1 MKKRILSLL
10 LCAVLLLSFACGL
23 FACEKEENPAPVT
36 PPPTT
41 PEYDGSA
48 EDVTTELSELSFTEA
63 IGIFKDAIQNS
74 TDISSTL
81 GKFKVEAEIPENML
95 SKKGKTYV
103 NLADGV
109 ISMVNKEEEYYF
121 GFVDGALASVIRTEE
136 TDGKYESSS
145 TGQYQPAEAL
155 GAVALLEEALLVA
168 EEHFGLSQITED
180 DFVKGD
186 DGFFY
191 LTDSYTR
198 TLVKALVNA
207 AFCIQNEL
215 DPKDFANLSEDE
227 KNTLSELADAIVS
240 DSKPKLGFGMR
251 MRKIQAV
258 RFAIENMPMGEY
270 TGGEYDS
277 ITVDLT
283 VTLDSTRRS
292 VEKASLDLALVSE
305 KRGDIDLHLDF
316 LGYYSDTDGEI
327 SYLGLNAEVSM
338 TDAHVHT
345 KETLNND
352 DVAVWGD
359 RHFVLKLAFDSAF
372 TATGGNLIELFYQNE
387 STPKRL
393 EYAEDA
399 VLKNE
404 EKDRFMTAKN
414 YTQKFDI
421 KMNRDENKIGRI
433 PCDISKGSVR
443 ATFTGSY
450 KYGNA
455 ANPAPLSDE
464 VKNLLGIK

>member
-1 MKKRILSLL
+1 MNKRILSLL
-10 LCAVLLLSFACGL
+10 LCGVIAFSAL
-23 FACEKEENPAPVT
+23 FGFCACEKAEDPAPVT

-63 IGIFKDAIQNS
+63 IGIFKDAIENS
-74 TDISSTL
+74 SDISSTL
-81 GKFKVEAEIPENML
+81 GRFKVEAEIPENMF

-103 NLADGV
+103 DLADGV
-109 ISMVNKEEEYYF
+109 ISLVNKEEEYYL
-121 GFVDGALASVIRTEE
+121 GFVDGALSSVIKAEK

-155 GAVALLEEALLVA
+155 GAAALLEEALLVA
-168 EEHFGLSQITED
+168 EEYFGLSQVTED

-198 TLVKALVNA
+198 TLVQALINA

-215 DPKDFANLSEDE
+215 DPEDFASLPADE
-227 KNTLSELADAIVS
+227 KNTLSELADTVVS
-240 DSKPKLGFGMR
+240 ASKPKLGFGMR
-251 MRKIQAV
+251 MRNIQAV
-258 RFAIENMPMGEY
+258 RFAVENMPMGEY
-270 TGGEYDS
+270 TNGEYDS

-292 VEKASLDLALVSE
+292 VEKARLDLALVSE

-327 SYLGLNAEVSM
+327 SYFALNAEVSM

-359 RHFVLKLAFDSAF
+359 RHFVVKLAFDSAF
-372 TATGGNLIELFYQNE
+372 TVTGGNLIEFFYQNE
-387 STPKRL
+387 TTPERL
-393 EYAEDA
+393 EYADDA

-433 PCDISKGSVR
+433 PCDITSGTVR

-450 KYGNA
+450 KYGNT
-455 ANPAPLSDE
+455 ANPTPISDE
-464 VKNLLGIK
+464 VKALLGIK

>member
-1 MKKRILSLL
+1 MQRHRWNRRIALL
-10 LCAVLLLSFACGL
+10 YLLQKQHLR
-23 FACEKEENPAPVT
+23 
-36 PPPTT
+36 
-41 PEYDGSA
+41 
-48 EDVTTELSELSFTEA
+48 
-63 IGIFKDAIQNS
+63 
-74 TDISSTL
+74 
-81 GKFKVEAEIPENML
+81 
-95 SKKGKTYV
+95 YV

-121 GFVDGALASVIRTEE
+121 GFVDGALSSVIRTEE

-168 EEHFGLSQITED
+168 EEYFGLSQVTED
-180 DFVKGD
+180 DFVKGN

-198 TLVKALVNA
+198 TLVQALINA

-227 KNTLSELADAIVS
+227 KNALSELAGSIAS
-240 DSKPKLGFGMR
+240 DSKPRLGFGMR
-251 MRKIQAV
+251 MRRIQAV
-258 RFAIENMPMGEY
+258 RFAVENMPLGEY
-270 TGGEYDS
+270 TNGEYEK
-277 ITVDLT
+277 ITLDLT
-283 VTLDSTRRS
+283 VTLDSARRS
-292 VEKASLDLALVSE
+292 VENAKLDLALVSE
-305 KRGDIDLHLDF
+305 KNGNVDLHVDF

-327 SYLGLNAEVSM
+327 SYLGLNAEVTM

-345 KETLNND
+345 KETLNRD
-352 DVAVWGD
+352 EVAVWGD
-359 RHFVLKLAFDSAF
+359 RHLKLKLAFDSAF

-404 EKDRFMTAKN
+404 EKDRFITAKN

-433 PCDISKGSVR
+433 PCDISRGSVR

-455 ANPAPLSDE
+455 ANPTPLSDE